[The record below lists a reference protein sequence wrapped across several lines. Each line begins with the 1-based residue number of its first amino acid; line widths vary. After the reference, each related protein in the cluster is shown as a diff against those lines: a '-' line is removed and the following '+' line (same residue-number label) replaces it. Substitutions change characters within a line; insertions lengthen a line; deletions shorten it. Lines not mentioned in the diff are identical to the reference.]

1 MTSLWWARQQAHH
14 ITNTPTAATTMRT
27 TAVADVSTTA
37 AQVFQQSRC
46 MPRPSNTQGNAHLH
60 ATQDNDAPQTH
71 HVAAVEPLGVCTKLC
86 NGLTKLVFLHQRSC
100 SPNWYLLQKTRSVMD
115 RTQSQRDTDETG
127 TCFSRD
133 PTHDRL

>member
-1 MTSLWWARQQAHH
+1 MQLNQWNYRGC
-14 ITNTPTAATTMRT
+14 
-27 TAVADVSTTA
+27 STTLPKRDNL
-37 AQVFQQSRC
+37 QVDQFSQMKRALAEALCLPRC
-46 MPRPSNTQGNAHLH
+46 SNDERNTNAKFLCTH